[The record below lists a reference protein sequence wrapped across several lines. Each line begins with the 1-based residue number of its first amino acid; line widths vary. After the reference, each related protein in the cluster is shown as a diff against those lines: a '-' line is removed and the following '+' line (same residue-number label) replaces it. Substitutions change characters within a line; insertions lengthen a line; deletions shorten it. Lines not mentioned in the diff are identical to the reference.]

1 MKNQL
6 ELFGD
11 EEKWERKEKLGQAKI
26 DYKVASSILTKTS
39 GFVGSYDYSLN
50 PYSGCSFGCTYCYA
64 AFFSRDKDKM
74 DNWGYW
80 VDVKENA
87 LTLLRKKRK
96 RPLIDKTIYMSSV
109 TDPYQ
114 PIEKDLE
121 LTRQILEELLE
132 FHQVRLVI
140 QTRAKLIT
148 RDIDLLKQF
157 KVLQVNMTITTD
169 SERIRKSFEPF
180 CPSNKVRLEAITT
193 IHEAGIQSCITL
205 TPLLPVENPESFAKN
220 LKATGIKKFIIQPF
234 HSSKGKF
241 VRGTREEALRILE
254 EYNWNDDEYHR
265 ILQIF
270 KEQIPDIGIGQEG
283 FAPI

>member
-1 MKNQL
+1 MENQL
-6 ELFGD
+6 DLFGNQ
-11 EEKWERKEKLGQAKI
+11 EKNEKKKRLGQASI
-26 DYKVASSILTKTS
+26 DYHQVSSILTKTS
-39 GFVGSYDYSLN
+39 GFVGAYDFSLN

-64 AFFSRDKDKM
+64 AFFIRDKEKM

-87 LTLLRKKRK
+87 LALLRKRRK
-96 RPLIDKTIYMSSV
+96 KPLINKTIYMSSV

-121 LTRQILEELLE
+121 LTRKILEELLA

-140 QTRAKLIT
+140 QTRATLIT

-157 KVLQVNMTITTD
+157 KTLQVNMTITTD

-180 CPSNKVRLEAITT
+180 CPSNKVRLKAIQE
-193 IHEAGIQSCITL
+193 IHEAGIQACITL
-205 TPLLPVENPESFAKN
+205 TPLLPVEEPELFAKS
-220 LKATGIKKFIIQPF
+220 LKNTGINKFIIQPF

-241 VRGTREEALRILE
+241 VRGTREEALSILD
-254 EYNWNDDEYHR
+254 EYNWDEKEYRR
-265 ILQIF
+265 ILKIF
-270 KEQIPDIGIGQEG
+270 QQEIPNIGIGQAG